1 MQRASAA
8 SQNRDPLR
16 PHHYARKHIDPG
28 SAAHHF
34 VLRSVRGT
42 AGRESM
48 SDQSDVKFRLNNSE
62 LWGGLIGLAL
72 GGFVVWSGLK
82 LKLGTIND
90 PGSGFVLFYTGIL
103 MCLFAASI
111 MTAALTEGGPTFG
124 SRWVNTRWTKPLLV
138 IVCLIAFSFALN
150 PLGFLL
156 SSIPLMLLLLRVVD
170 PVRWPLAVPI
180 AVLVPLGMWWVL
192 KRLLLIQ
199 LPSGIFEIG

>member
-1 MQRASAA
+1 
-8 SQNRDPLR
+8 
-16 PHHYARKHIDPG
+16 
-28 SAAHHF
+28 
-34 VLRSVRGT
+34 
-42 AGRESM
+42 M
-48 SDQSDVKFRLNNSE
+48 SDQSNVKFRLNNSE

-72 GGFVVWSGLK
+72 GGFVIWSGLK

-90 PGSGFVLFYTGIL
+90 PGAGFVLFYTGIL

-111 MTAALTEGGPTFG
+111 IFAALTEGGPTLG
-124 SRWVNTRWTKPLLV
+124 SRWENARWTRPLLV
-138 IVCLIAFSFALN
+138 IVCLIAFSFALD

-170 PVRWPLAVPI
+170 PVRWTLAIPI